1 MGIFVKNE
9 EQIKKMRVAS
19 KIVAATHDLM
29 EKNIRPGISTR
40 ELNNIAEEYIRG
52 CGADPSFLGYKMT
65 GEGFPAAI
73 CVSINEEV
81 IHGIP
86 GLRRLKNGDIVS
98 IDIGAYID
106 RFHGDA
112 ARTYAVGTVAPEKRM
127 LIDVTKQS
135 FFEAMSYARHGR
147 HLHEMSNAVE
157 DYVARYGFS
166 VVREFCGH
174 GVGRKMHE
182 DPQIP
187 HYKQQSRG
195 PRLQRGM
202 TLAIE
207 PMVTMGKPDIR
218 ILNDNWTVVTKDG
231 KCAAHYENTVLITDG
246 EPDILTI
253 LC

>member
-1 MGIFVKNE
+1 MGIFIKND
-9 EQIKKMRVAS
+9 EQIQKMRVAS
-19 KIVAATHDLM
+19 KIVAETHSLL
-29 EKNIRPGISTR
+29 EKYIKPGVSTK
-40 ELNNIAEEYIRG
+40 ELNAIADDFIRSK
-52 CGADPSFLGYKMT
+52 GAVPSFLGYKMT

-73 CVSINEEV
+73 CASVNEEV

-112 ARTYAVGTVAPEKRM
+112 ARTHAVGMVLPEHQV
-127 LIDVTKQS
+127 LLDVTKQS

-147 HLHEMSNAVE
+147 HLNEISAAVE
-157 DYVARYGFS
+157 DYVQRFGFTII
-166 VVREFCGH
+166 REFCGH

-195 PRLQRGM
+195 PRLQKGM

-207 PMVTMGKPDIR
+207 PMVAMGKADIR
-218 ILNDNWTVVTKDG
+218 ILDDNWTVVTKDG
-231 KCAAHYENTVLITDG
+231 KCAAHYENTVVITDG
-246 EPDILTI
+246 EPEILTMY
-253 LC
+253 

>member
-1 MGIFVKNE
+1 MGIFIKNDA
-9 EQIKKMRVAS
+9 QIQKMRVAS
-19 KIVAATHDLM
+19 KIVAGTHRLL
-29 EKNIRPGISTR
+29 EQYIRPGIATK
-40 ELNNIAEEYIRG
+40 ELNVIADEYIRS
-52 CGADPSFLGYKMT
+52 CGAVPSFLGYQMT
-65 GEGFPAAI
+65 GEGFPASI

-112 ARTYAVGTVAPEKRM
+112 ARTYPVGEVVPERQM

-135 FFEAMSYARHGR
+135 FFEAMAYVRHGY
-147 HLHEMSNAVE
+147 HLYEASAVVE
-157 DYVARYGFS
+157 DYVKRYGFS

-174 GVGRKMHE
+174 GIGRKMHE

-187 HYKQQSRG
+187 HYRQQSRG
-195 PRLQRGM
+195 PRLQKGM

-207 PMVTMGKPDIR
+207 PMVVVGKADIR
-218 ILNDNWTVVTKDG
+218 VLDDNWTVVTKDG
-231 KCAAHYENTVLITDG
+231 KCAAHYENTIVITDG
-246 EPDILTI
+246 DPEVLT
-253 LC
+253 LF

>member
-1 MGIFVKNE
+1 MGIFIKNE
-9 EQIKKMRVAS
+9 TQIGKMRIAS
-19 KIVAATHDLM
+19 RIVAETHQLL
-29 EKNIRPGISTR
+29 ERSIRPGITTR
-40 ELNNIAEEYIRG
+40 ELNILADDYIRS
-52 CGADPSFLGYKMT
+52 CGAVPSFLGYKMT

-73 CVSINEEV
+73 CVSVNEEI

-86 GLRRLKNGDIVS
+86 SRRQLKSGDIVS
-98 IDIGAYID
+98 IDIGAYIE

-112 ARTYAVGTVAPEKRM
+112 ARTHAVGNVLPERQQ

-135 FFEAMSYARHGR
+135 FFEAIKYARAGK
-147 HLHEMSNAVE
+147 HLHEISFAIE
-157 DYVARYGFS
+157 DYVERYGFS
-166 VVREFCGH
+166 IIREFCGH

-207 PMVTMGKPDIR
+207 PMVVMGTPDIR
-218 ILNDNWTVVTKDG
+218 ILDDNWTVVTKDRS
-231 KCAAHYENTVLITDG
+231 CAAHYENTVLITDG
-246 EPDILTI
+246 EPDLLT
-253 LC
+253 LL